1 MVLVTI
7 KRDTQ
12 ITVIVSG
19 AVYRAKN
26 IVIYEDGYKMFDNE
40 NLPKVLLYDVK
51 KVRLDWD
58 GDGLVLHL
66 RLGCDCE

>member
-7 KRDTQ
+7 KRDSQKQ

-19 AVYRAKN
+19 AVYRTNN
-26 IVIYEDGYKMFDNE
+26 IVIFEDGYKMFDNE

-51 KVRLDWD
+51 KVRLDWE
-58 GDGLVLHL
+58 GNGLVLHV
-66 RLGCDCE
+66 RLE